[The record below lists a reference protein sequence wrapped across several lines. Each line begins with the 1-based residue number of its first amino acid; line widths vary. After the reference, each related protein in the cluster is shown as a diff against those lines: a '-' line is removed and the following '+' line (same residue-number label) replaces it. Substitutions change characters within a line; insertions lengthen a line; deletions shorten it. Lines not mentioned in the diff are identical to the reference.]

1 MKYQLKTYDNKI
13 LIELTI
19 TENGSEFYLS
29 SEVKTLKDKITN
41 ANKEHGLQLETD
53 IRNLSLLK
61 YSSNCCLY
69 FLSSLYKGIFWYFFC
84 YHYYPLIMQPVL
96 LFSVFVV

>member
-61 YSSNCCLY
+61 YSSNIEENFNEMCENWGLKY
-69 FLSSLYKGIFWYFFC
+69 EKIY
-84 YHYYPLIMQPVL
+84 
-96 LFSVFVV
+96 